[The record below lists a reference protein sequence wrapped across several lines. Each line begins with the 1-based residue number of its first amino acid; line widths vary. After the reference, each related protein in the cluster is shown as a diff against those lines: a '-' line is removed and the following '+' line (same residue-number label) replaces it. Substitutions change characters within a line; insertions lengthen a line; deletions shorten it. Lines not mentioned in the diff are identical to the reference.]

1 MDNYKRISV
10 RFNLQRS
17 DHKKAWEV
25 LSNLPQGMMNEY
37 ITSSI
42 INTDSE
48 ERLKRIVRECMCDV
62 LEECSLDM
70 EMGSRRKAKH
80 KDSTES
86 GRIDNDALDFIK
98 TL

>member
-10 RFNLQRS
+10 RFNLDRT
-17 DHKKAWEV
+17 DHNKAWNV

-37 ITSSI
+37 ITGSI

-48 ERLKRIVRECMCDV
+48 RRLKRIVRECMIDV
-62 LEECSLDM
+62 LEECSLDVD
-70 EMGSRRKAKH
+70 MGSRGNAKQEET
-80 KDSTES
+80 DGN

-98 TL
+98 CL